1 VQLRITSGSRSSI
14 GMTRRNPP
22 RRWTCRAFSPL
33 RLRSRLIIGLR
44 SVVKALAQARQD
56 KKNADGK
63 SMTQKDLATAVNAK
77 PSDVSVPQLPSNPLS
92 RRKLLETDGQ
102 RADAGRKIADLE
114 SGKAVPN
121 QPLLIKLERVVGV
134 KLRGAASLI
143 GTPLNGPKKK

>member
-1 VQLRITSGSRSSI
+1 
-14 GMTRRNPP
+14 
-22 RRWTCRAFSPL
+22 
-33 RLRSRLIIGLR
+33 
-44 SVVKALAQARQD
+44 
-56 KKNADGK
+56 
-63 SMTQKDLATAVNAK
+63 MTQKDLATAVNAK
-77 PSDVSVPQLPSNPLS
+77 PSDVSVPQLPSNPSS

-102 RADAGRKIADLE
+102 RADPGRKIADLE